1 MNPSSFTGSQDGAV
15 GDITFFLTIAPAGWG
30 FWRRTPA
37 GAFQTAIP
45 ELGASINLERG
56 LGL

>member
-1 MNPSSFTGSQDGAV
+1 M